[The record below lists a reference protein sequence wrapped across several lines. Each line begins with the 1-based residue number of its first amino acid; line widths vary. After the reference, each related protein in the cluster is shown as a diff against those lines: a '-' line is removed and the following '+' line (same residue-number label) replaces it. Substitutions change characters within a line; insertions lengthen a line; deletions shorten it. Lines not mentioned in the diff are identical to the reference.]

1 MITLAQC
8 RSTALFA
15 GLAWAVTMPALGW
28 GVQGH
33 QVVARVAEASL
44 SPPARAQIDAL
55 LQLEPGATLASIS
68 TWADEHRNPAT
79 ARQHY
84 INFPRGV
91 CVYQAA
97 RDCPDGQCVVQ
108 AIERNAAVLTSNAP
122 PLERL
127 VALKYLVHF
136 VGDIHQPLHAGWRD
150 DKGGNT
156 YQLQAFMQAAN
167 LHAVW
172 DTGLLKHLD
181 MNTSE
186 LVTNLVGRVQLRRWS
201 PSQAAEESCGIV
213 AASGFYP
220 GRMVDT
226 EYIKRHT
233 PLLLGRLA
241 LAGARLADL
250 LNATLR

>member
-1 MITLAQC
+1 
-8 RSTALFA
+8 
-15 GLAWAVTMPALGW
+15 
-28 GVQGH
+28 
-33 QVVARVAEASL
+33 VAEASL

-108 AIERNAAVLTSNAP
+108 AIERNAAVLASNAP
-122 PLERL
+122 ASERL
-127 VALKYLVHF
+127 IALKYLVHF
-136 VGDIHQPLHAGWRD
+136 MADIHQPLHAGWKD

-156 YQLQAFMQAAN
+156 YQLQAFMQGTN
-167 LHAVW
+167 LHAFW
-172 DTGLLKHLD
+172 DSGLIKHLD
-181 MNTSE
+181 INTATLSAK
-186 LVTNLVGRVQLRRWS
+186 LTGRVQLRAWS
-201 PSQAAEESCGIV
+201 PEQAAEESCGIV

-250 LNATLR
+250 LNERLK